1 MNRKKPAA
9 LLFFIIF
16 TAAFA
21 GAASGAPEASAIQAR
36 ISLILIKFPAQSPA
50 EKTTLADE
58 IFGLGEAGIVEVCR
72 RLSPPGIADDS
83 LARYA
88 LEAAGTYAMRPGGE
102 KDRNLYTQS
111 IIKALRG
118 SLDPDVKTFLIGRLQ
133 QAGGPECLVPL
144 SRLLFDRKL
153 AEPAVQAILALR
165 APGTDRALLKALGQ
179 PEGLNTVTLLRA
191 LGEVRSRG
199 AIGRIAPYASS
210 QDAEISEAA
219 LFALANIGD
228 PRAEFLLSR
237 IDIASSPRE
246 RASAASRYLLFAR
259 RLFESG
265 RKDDSLRICR
275 NLLEKCTGPDES
287 QVRSGALTLLA
298 RVLGKDALSV
308 LTGALDS
315 PDPAFRARAL
325 ELALEIPGE
334 GATAQW
340 IAKAP
345 QVAPEAREQIIRMLG
360 RRADRQALGFIKVG
374 LKSDDQAIRI
384 AAIEAVIRLG
394 EDGVAIDLAPLWER
408 AEEEEAEAL
417 KKAFLSIPVESAV
430 AQAVKA
436 YDGAS
441 VPAKAAIIEILGQR
455 GAREHAGIVLEAAG
469 NEDENIQKK
478 ALSTLE
484 AVVREEDLPRTILL
498 LQAAVEPWAIAS
510 LQDALAACA
519 QQAID
524 PEKRAGLIIEN
535 MEKAQGQK
543 RINLLRPLSR
553 IGGEKA
559 LRAVVAETQSSDP
572 QVRSVAIYT
581 LANWTESQAAEELF
595 KIARAESSAVSRKF
609 VAIVLQG
616 YVRQV
621 TESEGPTEQKL
632 ALIKDALSIA
642 REPAEMNVILGGL
655 GRIRSGESL
664 SLIAPFLEDP
674 ALQDKAA
681 RSAVECALP
690 SPGFKGLIGFEVA
703 RILKRAAQFIDSE
716 YDREQAERYANAL
729 LIKEGFTP
737 LFNGKDLSGWKG
749 LVKDPPAR
757 SRMAAGE
764 LRREQ
769 EAADDDMRRHWQV
782 IDGTLIFDG
791 QGQSLCTVK
800 DYADFELF
808 VDWKIETQG
817 DSGIYLRGSPQVQI
831 WDPAQWPEGSGG
843 LYNNKAGP
851 AKPLLPADNPV
862 GEWNTFYIR
871 MGGER
876 VTVYLNGALVTAD
889 VIMENYWERD
899 KTIYPAGQIELQAH
913 STPLYF
919 KNIYI
924 RELRLGYGIRQPAQ
938 SSTDFLTHTL
948 RLHKQKRKPCLYCLA
963 LQRAS
968 S

>member
-1 MNRKKPAA
+1 MTRRPTAWWTSRCGPPGTFRNGNSDRKNNKLNRTKPAA

-16 TAAFA
+16 TAAVA
-21 GAASGAPEASAIQAR
+21 GAAPGAPEASAIQAR
-36 ISLILIKFPAQSPA
+36 VSLILINFPAQSSA
-50 EKTTLADE
+50 EKTTLAAE
-58 IFGLGEAGIVEVCR
+58 IFELGEAGIVEVCR
-72 RLSPPGIADDS
+72 RLSPPGKADDS

-102 KDRNLYTQS
+102 RDRNLYTQS
-111 IIKALRG
+111 IIKALK
-118 SLDPDVKTFLIGRLQ
+118 SSPDSDVKIFLIGRLQ
-133 QAGGPECLVPL
+133 QAGGPECLEPL
-144 SRLLFDRKL
+144 SRLLSDRKL

-199 AIGRIAPYASS
+199 AIGRIAPYASG
-210 QDAEISEAA
+210 QDAEIREAA

-228 PRAEFLLSR
+228 PRTEFLLSR

-259 RLFESG
+259 RLFENG
-265 RKDDSLRICR
+265 RKDESLRICR
-275 NLLEKCTGPDES
+275 NLLEKCSGPDES

-298 RVLGKDALSV
+298 RVLGKDALPV
-308 LTGALDS
+308 LIGAMDS

-325 ELALEIPGE
+325 DPALEIPGE
-334 GATAQW
+334 EATAQW
-340 IAKAP
+340 IAKAR
-345 QVAPEAREQIIRMLG
+345 QVFPEAREQIIRMLG
-360 RRADRQALGFIKVG
+360 RRADRQALGFIRDG

-384 AAIEAVIRLG
+384 AAIEATARLG
-394 EDGVAIDLAPLWER
+394 GAEVAIDLATLWAK

-417 KKAFLSIPVESAV
+417 KKAFLSIPAERAV
-430 AQAVKA
+430 AQAIKA
-436 YDGAS
+436 YDSAS

-455 GAREHAGIVLEAAG
+455 GAGEHAGIVLAAAA
-469 NEDENIQKK
+469 NKDENIQKK
-478 ALSTLE
+478 ALSALE
-484 AVVREEDLPRTILL
+484 AVVREEDLPQTILL
-498 LQAAVEPWAIAS
+498 LQEAVEPAAIVS
-510 LQDALAACA
+510 LQNALAASA
-519 QQAID
+519 RQVMD
-524 PEKRAGLIIEN
+524 PEKRADLIIEN

-559 LRAVVAETQSSDP
+559 LRAVVAETQSADP
-572 QVRSVAIYT
+572 QVRSVAIHT
-581 LANWTESQAAEELF
+581 LANWSESQAAEELF
-595 KIARAESSAVSRKF
+595 KIARDENSAVIRKF
-609 VAIVLQG
+609 VTIALQG
-616 YVRQV
+616 YTRLVA
-621 TESEGPTEQKL
+621 ESEGPTEQKL
-632 ALIKDALSIA
+632 ALIEDALLIA
-642 REPAEMNVILGGL
+642 REPAEMNIVLGAL

-664 SLIAPFLEDP
+664 SLIAPFLEDL
-674 ALQDKAA
+674 ALRDRAA

-690 SPGFKGLIGFEVA
+690 APGFEGLAGFEVA
-703 RILKRAAQFIDSE
+703 RTLKRAAQFIDNE

-729 LIKEGFTP
+729 LIKEGFSP

-749 LVKDPPAR
+749 LVKDPPSRAR
-757 SRMAAGE
+757 MTPE
-764 LRREQ
+764 VLRREQ

-782 IDGTLIFDG
+782 IDGTLVFDG

-876 VTVYLNGALVTAD
+876 VTVYLNGALVAAD

-899 KTIYPAGQIELQAH
+899 RPIYPAGQIELQAH
-913 STPLYF
+913 STPLHF

-924 RELRLGYGIRQPAQ
+924 RELR
-938 SSTDFLTHTL
+938 
-948 RLHKQKRKPCLYCLA
+948 
-963 LQRAS
+963 
-968 S
+968 